1 MSLLH
6 THAGPGR
13 SGAAREWPYNAIMRH
28 VTEDEADSIFCFWI
42 ASNKSHLITVG
53 YDMSYDTVA
62 SGKES
67 KFRF

>member
-13 SGAAREWPYNAIMRH
+13 SGAARDDNAIIRH